1 MANPNPDIYLSPE
14 NWIPCKVLSGTEEGS
29 SGRPKIV
36 NWAENV
42 SEIRTGTLG
51 YGAYM
56 QKLVFGDPIDKTI
69 CPTGQHPN
77 ISIFSEIQEF
87 KNTQNNTTIAT
98 PVNIIEHKSA
108 PCNWFIGEET
118 GLPVTQF
125 GMLRDRGNANQ
136 RWSPNPANDNGANAN
151 VNIAPYTTWAID
163 GILLRIEVLPVMEWE
178 DKGGVQFP
186 KQSSLQWRTL
196 REWKTNYSNYPI
208 CCIGFLFYGQSSKNE
223 TTLNFM
229 NESWI
234 YNNSLS
240 VTACPLDDLGEYS
253 GEAFY
258 DYAQCAI
265 NRTHGFYLMNSY
277 VTEPYNNTA
286 SSAYCYGLDHFD
298 GVQIHAIS
306 DTTNGWR
313 HCVEIPYSEKN
324 FETIYKMAACFG
336 MCFTDTLKYTFPADY
351 NDNDLFLPIID
362 ENGISNGEYTHGADN
377 LSNPAAQITDIRSI
391 NYDPYSP
398 IPIDPNTYSDT
409 TGFNSLSGGATAT
422 LKYVLNDGNVRQLLS
437 DLWTISHT
445 IAGADYEK
453 YDYKIMDSF
462 LVTNPIDSIVSLKRF
477 PFSIPHTFSPNKTP
491 VRLGK
496 NQGTSEGYLTYN
508 VFNNVVFKG
517 INIYPK
523 FGNSYLDYAPYTEYE
538 LYIPFCGTVKLNAGD
553 ILGHTL
559 NCRMD
564 IDLTTG
570 ACIAYIMADNLVLET
585 ASGVV
590 SSDLQLSGTDSAT
603 IDSSIQNA
611 VINHIG
617 ARTNKEVAMLSP
629 LTFGGL
635 LSAVS
640 NPVKTAAGIETANNE
655 ISRAD
660 YNLTHIQTPV
670 HSMGNAGGLTSWIQE
685 FNARLMIYY
694 PEGDAIDSS
703 GGVSASS
710 PKLADL
716 TDYAHN
722 VGFACVMNGTVSQFH
737 GRTVG
742 NIDTSSIVG
751 ATEEE
756 REQIKSLFSQGVW
769 LP

>member
-14 NWIPCKVLSGTEEGS
+14 NWISCKVLSGTEEGS

-87 KNTQNNTTIAT
+87 KNTQNNATIAT
-98 PVNIIEHKSA
+98 PVNVIEHKA
-108 PCNWFIGEET
+108 VPCNWFIGEET
-118 GLPVTQF
+118 GLLATQF

-163 GILLRIEVLPVMEWE
+163 GMLLRIEVIPVLEWE
-178 DKGGVQFP
+178 NIGGIMFP
-186 KQSSLQWRTL
+186 KTSSLQWRTL
-196 REWKTNYSNYPI
+196 REWKTNYSSYPI
-208 CCIGFLFYGQSSKNE
+208 CCIGFLFYGQTVKDTN
-223 TTLNFM
+223 TLGFADN
-229 NESWI
+229 SWI
-234 YNNSLS
+234 YNDNTSI
-240 VTACPLDDLGEYS
+240 TACPLDDLGDYS

-286 SSAYCYGLDHFD
+286 SSAYCYGLNHFD

-306 DTTNGWR
+306 DSTNGWR

-336 MCFTDTLKYTFPADY
+336 MCFSDTNKYTFPADY

-398 IPIDPNTYSDT
+398 IPIDPNTYSNVT
-409 TGFNSLSGGATAT
+409 SFNYITEGAAMTVR
-422 LKYVLNDGNVRQLLS
+422 YVLDGANVDKLLF
-437 DLWTISHT
+437 DLWTINAS
-445 IAGADYEK
+445 IAQGGDFEYF
-453 YDYKIMDSF
+453 DGKIKDEY
-462 LVTNPIDSIVSLKRF
+462 LTTNPIDCIVSLIRY
-477 PFSIPHTFSPNKTP
+477 PFNIPYQLQPLQSYVK
-491 VRLGK
+491 LGK
-496 NQGTSEGYLTYN
+496 TAGSAKGWTTVYISNQIN
-508 VFNNVVFKG
+508 FQG
-517 INIYPK
+517 INIFPR
-523 FGNSYLDYAPYTEYE
+523 FGDCFLDYEPYTTYE
-538 LYIPFCGTVKLNAGD
+538 LYVPFCGTTKIRAAD

-559 NCRMD
+559 NLTML
-564 IDLTTG
+564 IDLITG
-570 ACIAYIMADNLVLET
+570 SCTAYVKADQLVIET
-585 ASGVV
+585 LQGSCGV
-590 SSDLQLSGTDSAT
+590 QQQISGTDTATMNANIYNGILAQKQAKAGMIAQGASA
-603 IDSSIQNA
+603 
-611 VINHIG
+611 
-617 ARTNKEVAMLSP
+617 
-629 LTFGGL
+629 L
-635 LSAVS
+635 LPSNWV
-640 NPVKTAAGIETANNE
+640 NPVSYAAKGEQAEASYKQATYAIE
-655 ISRAD
+655 
-660 YNLTHIQTPV
+660 HIETPV
-670 HSMGNAGGLTSWIQE
+670 HSQGAASPLLGWIQE

-694 PEGDAIDSS
+694 PEGDVITSAIPPSFKK
-703 GGVSASS
+703 A
-710 PKLADL
+710 PLAAFGHL
-716 TDYAHN
+716 K
-722 VGFACVMNGTVSQFH
+722 GFATATPGTVDSFRSNNAAFLS
-737 GRTVG
+737 GDIIAGDIPCTL
-742 NIDTSSIVG
+742 S
-751 ATEEE
+751 E
-756 REQIKSLFSQGVW
+756 RNRIKSMFADGVY
-769 LP
+769 LPPR

>member
-1 MANPNPDIYLSPE
+1 MANPNPQIYRDPE
-14 NWIPCKVLSGTEEGS
+14 HWVRCKILSGTAEGVN
-29 SGRPKIV
+29 RPKIV
-36 NWAENV
+36 DWDSDSSNY
-42 SEIRTGTLG
+42 RTGVLSHGVDNGYFEFAEPLDVTLC
-51 YGAYM
+51 
-56 QKLVFGDPIDKTI
+56 T
-69 CPTGQHPN
+69 TGQHP
-77 ISIFSEIQEF
+77 SVSCFSEIRRF
-87 KNTQNNTTIAT
+87 QNPQTDAAAAT
-98 PVNIIEHKSA
+98 PTEIIEHKTA
-108 PCNWFIGEET
+108 PCNWTFGEVLAL
-118 GLPVTQF
+118 GGSLF
-125 GMLRDRGNANQ
+125 GAIRDKSSSLQ
-136 RWSPNPANDNGANAN
+136 RWSPSTANDQGKNTNWNFSPFVTWGVRGALLQIRVMTITEYDEFSGVLIPHYNDN
-151 VNIAPYTTWAID
+151 NI
-163 GILLRIEVLPVMEWE
+163 M
-178 DKGGVQFP
+178 
-186 KQSSLQWRTL
+186 SLD
-196 REWKTNYSNYPI
+196 EWKNNHSSEPLQGIDFVFSGNTGEDENSITYATN
-208 CCIGFLFYGQSSKNE
+208 
-223 TTLNFM
+223 
-229 NESWI
+229 WI
-234 YNNSLS
+234 YNDGTS
-240 VTACPLDDLGEYS
+240 VGACSIDQCGEYS
-253 GEAFY
+253 GDPFY
-258 DYAQCAI
+258 DYTRGFF
-265 NRTHGFYLMNSY
+265 NRANFFGLLPAGLNENYNDTADSVYFYGMDKLQGS
-277 VTEPYNNTA
+277 EIR
-286 SSAYCYGLDHFD
+286 
-298 GVQIHAIS
+298 GVS
-306 DTTNGWR
+306 NPSNGWR
-313 HCVEIPYSEKN
+313 LGAVVPYSQANYEA
-324 FETIYKMAACFG
+324 ILKMAACFA
-336 MCFTDTLKYTFPADY
+336 MAFTPTSKNTFTLT
-351 NDNDLFLPIID
+351 DNDYYLPIIRED
-362 ENGISNGEYTHGADN
+362 GISYGEYTHGEEN
-377 LSNPAAQITDIRSI
+377 TENETGQISDIRSI
-391 NYDPYSP
+391 DYDPYSP

-437 DLWTISHT
+437 DLWAISHT

-523 FGNSYLDYAPYTEYE
+523 FGNSYLDCAPYTEYE

-559 NCRMD
+559 KCRMD

-603 IDSSIQNA
+603 VDSSIQNA

-640 NPVKTAAGIETANNE
+640 NPVKTAAGMETANNE

-670 HSMGNAGGLTSWIQE
+670 HSMGNTGGLTGWIQE

-722 VGFACVMNGTVSQFH
+722 VGFSCCMNGIVSEFH
-737 GRTVG
+737 GKTVG
-742 NIDTSSIVG
+742 NIDTSSIAG

-756 REQIKSLFSQGVW
+756 RAQIKSLFAQGVW